1 MNDEL
6 FGIRDIL
13 GFVPYIG
20 DALDIADVS
29 KDISKGNY
37 GKAAIGLGL
46 LAVPNIIEK
55 PLKLVG
61 RKAIR
66 KLSDAE
72 KLGIPKGERKSPSP
86 YQQIGTAVEP
96 KSRKEHITVD
106 SPMFGDY
113 IDSGGQQSVFNSA
126 NNSDKVL
133 KVYTDRK
140 FTSIPE
146 IREFHKQWM
155 KRNRLP
161 IQERIKFQGYL
172 QGNGRIYPVYEQ
184 NKVNPLGD
192 MPMTTWEK
200 DYIPQINEQMLK
212 IGYKGN
218 GTYTNGWLNVGDVN
232 PWNIGYNKNGEL
244 RFFDADVFKLGGRI
258 IFRNVQ

>member
-20 DALDIADVS
+20 DVLDIADVG

-86 YQQIGTAVEP
+86 YQQIGTTVEP

-113 IDSGGQQSVFNSA
+113 IDSGGQQSVFNAA
-126 NNSDKVL
+126 NNSDKIL

-172 QGNGRIYPVYEQ
+172 QGNGRIYPVYE
-184 NKVNPLGD
+184 
-192 MPMTTWEK
+192 
-200 DYIPQINEQMLK
+200 
-212 IGYKGN
+212 
-218 GTYTNGWLNVGDVN
+218 
-232 PWNIGYNKNGEL
+232 
-244 RFFDADVFKLGGRI
+244 
-258 IFRNVQ
+258 

>member
-6 FGIRDIL
+6 FGIRDML

-20 DALDIADVS
+20 DVLDIADVG

-61 RKAIR
+61 KKAIR

-106 SPMFGDY
+106 SPIFGDY
-113 IDSGGQQSVFNSA
+113 IDSGGQQSVFNAA
-126 NNSDKVL
+126 NNSDKIL

-192 MPMTTWEK
+192 MPMITWEK

-218 GTYTNGWLNVGDVN
+218 GTYTNGQLNVGDVN

>member
-20 DALDIADVS
+20 DVLDIADVG

-86 YQQIGTAVEP
+86 YQQIGNVVEA
-96 KSRKEHITVD
+96 KSKKEHITVD

-113 IDSGGQQSVFNSA
+113 IDSGGQQSVFNAA
-126 NNSDKVL
+126 NNPDKVL

-184 NKVNPLGD
+184 KKVNVLGNIL
-192 MPMTTWEK
+192 PFEWTK
-200 DYIPQINEQMLK
+200 IHLPQIDKEMHKL
-212 IGYKGN
+212 GYIGN
-218 GTYTNGWLNVGDVN
+218 GTYTNGKLTVGDISPFNVGYDN
-232 PWNIGYNKNGEL
+232 GNI
-244 RFFDADVFKLGGRI
+244 RFIDADVYKNGGKLSF
-258 IFRNVQ
+258 FRKCT

>member
-6 FGIRDIL
+6 LRDIL
-13 GFVPYIG
+13 GFVPYVG
-20 DALDIADVS
+20 DALDIADVG

-46 LAVPNIIEK
+46 LAVPNIVEK
-55 PLKLVG
+55 PLKLIG

-72 KLGIPKGERKSPSP
+72 KLGIPKGDRKSPSP

-113 IDSGGQQSVFNSA
+113 IDSGGQQSVFNA
-126 NNSDKVL
+126 VNNSDKVL

-146 IREFHKQWM
+146 IKQFHKEWM

-161 IQERIKFQGYL
+161 IQERMKFQGYL

-184 NKVNPLGD
+184 NKVKPLGD
-192 MPMTTWEK
+192 MSMITWEK
-200 DYIPQINEQMLK
+200 NYIPQINEQMLK

-218 GTYTNGWLNVGDVN
+218 GTYTNGQLNVGDVN

-244 RFFDADVFKLGGRI
+244 RFFDADVYKFGGRI
-258 IFRNVQ
+258 IFRNK

>member
-6 FGIRDIL
+6 FGIRDVL

-20 DALDIADVS
+20 DALDIADVG
-29 KDISKGNY
+29 KDISKDNY

-46 LAVPNIIEK
+46 LAVPNIVEK
-55 PLKLVG
+55 PLKLIG

-72 KLGIPKGERKSPSP
+72 KLGIPKGKRKSPSP

-113 IDSGGQQSVFNSA
+113 IDSGGQQSVFNAAS
-126 NNSDKVL
+126 NSDKVL

-155 KRNRLP
+155 KRNKLP

-184 NKVNPLGD
+184 KKINVIGNVLPREWAKIPL
-192 MPMTTWEK
+192 
-200 DYIPQINEQMLK
+200 PQINKEMHKL
-212 IGYKGN
+212 GYKGN
-218 GTYTNGWLNVGDVN
+218 GTYTNGKFTVGDISPFNVGYDN
-232 PWNIGYNKNGEL
+232 GNI
-244 RFFDADVFKLGGRI
+244 RFIDADVYKKGGKLL
-258 IFRNVQ
+258 FR

>member
-13 GFVPYIG
+13 GFVPYFG
-20 DALDIADVS
+20 DALDIADVG

-46 LAVPNIIEK
+46 LAVPNIVEK
-55 PLKLVG
+55 PLKFIG

-96 KSRKEHITVD
+96 KTRKEHITID

-126 NNSDKVL
+126 NNPDKVL

-192 MPMTTWEK
+192 MPMITWEK

-218 GTYTNGWLNVGDVN
+218 GTYTNGQLNVGDVN

-244 RFFDADVFKLGGRI
+244 SFFDADVFKLGGRI

>member
-6 FGIRDIL
+6 FGIRDML

-20 DALDIADVS
+20 DALDIADIG

-86 YQQIGTAVEP
+86 YQQIGTAIEP

-113 IDSGGQQSVFNSA
+113 IDSGGQQSVFNAA
-126 NNSDKVL
+126 NNPDKVL

-184 NKVNPLGD
+184 TKVNPLGD
-192 MPMTTWEK
+192 MPMITWEK
-200 DYIPQINEQMLK
+200 NYIPQINEQMLK
-212 IGYKGN
+212 LGYKGN
-218 GTYTNGWLNVGDVN
+218 GTYTNGQLNVGDVN

-258 IFRNVQ
+258 IFRNI